1 MNQRRES
8 NSSSPAASSG
18 RQIHATRTHHLYQ
31 NTKHLFN
38 FENPPRKRNQA
49 FPTKSKLY
57 RRFTW
62 DEARSSCPSNKGCK
76 KNRLQWD
83 FPIQIH
89 LDVPPPAAS
98 DPLKETER
106 QKRKPNQQAER
117 KKRTKRDATS
127 SVFRHRVR
135 SDQNIAGIWSKKYT
149 QTSRKEKNA
158 VWHRSVL
165 RTGFD
170 GCDTQAGRGLHRSNG
185 FRSAW
190 CYEHHGAHSQAG
202 SSWKMESSRVLG
214 GIFIYFLS
222 CVCDYYKNR

>member
-38 FENPPRKRNQA
+38 FENPPSQKESS
-49 FPTKSKLY
+49 FPDKIKALQTIHLRWSSKQL
-57 RRFTW
+57 
-62 DEARSSCPSNKGCK
+62 PIQQ
-76 KNRLQWD
+76 RLQKEPPAVGFSD
-83 FPIQIH
+83 SDPSRR
-89 LDVPPPAAS
+89 PPPAAS